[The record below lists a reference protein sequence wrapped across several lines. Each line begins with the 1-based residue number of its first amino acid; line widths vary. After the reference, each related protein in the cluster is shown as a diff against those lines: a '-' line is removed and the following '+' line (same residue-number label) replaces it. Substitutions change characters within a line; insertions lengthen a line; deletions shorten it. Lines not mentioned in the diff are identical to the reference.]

1 MSKTIDQLI
10 ETECKLNQ
18 IKYWLKAE
26 YHLTME
32 EFIILYRFSN
42 TDKITGKVLRDTL
55 HYDMKW
61 NTSKID
67 VLIRKLYKRELI
79 AKERSE
85 TDERQVFY
93 LLNEEQRKFA
103 SLIIREFQTFAN
115 QSS

>member
-1 MSKTIDQLI
+1 MSKTIDHLI
-10 ETECKLNQ
+10 ETECKLSQ

-26 YHLTME
+26 HHLTME
-32 EFIILYRFSN
+32 EFIILYRFN
-42 TDKITGKVLRDTL
+42 GTDKITGKVLRDTL

-93 LLNEEQRKFA
+93 LLDKTQ
-103 SLIIREFQTFAN
+103 REFVASVIKEFETFAK
-115 QSS
+115 

>member
-1 MSKTIDQLI
+1 MTQTIDQFI
-10 ETECKLNQ
+10 DTECKLSQ
-18 IKYWLKAE
+18 IKYWLKSE
-26 YHLTME
+26 YHLSME
-32 EFIILYRFSN
+32 EFIILYCFFG
-42 TDKITGKVLRDTL
+42 TDKITGKVLRDSL

-93 LLNEEQRKFA
+93 LLNDAQRLFVAQVIK
-103 SLIIREFQTFAN
+103 EFKVNAK
-115 QSS
+115 